1 MAISTLQ
8 AESVLAN
15 NCSDTIAAL
24 FSQWVESVRTYA
36 AHPGD
41 GDNPEWCEL
50 LDQSHDAAARLM
62 QVPAQTIEDMAIKA
76 YIAVRHE
83 MGCTGSEFD
92 IDFDGGLM
100 TDATPQRA
108 LISDALR
115 LSPTLRGLVSG
126 AMGAA

>member
-24 FSQWVESVRTYA
+24 FSKWVESVRAYSE
-36 AHPGD
+36 HPGD

-62 QVPAQTIEDMAIKA
+62 QVPAVTIEDMAIKA

-83 MGCTGSEFD
+83 MGVSQTEFD
-92 IDFDGGLM
+92 IDFEGGIM

-108 LISDALR
+108 LIADALR

-126 AMGAA
+126 GAGAA